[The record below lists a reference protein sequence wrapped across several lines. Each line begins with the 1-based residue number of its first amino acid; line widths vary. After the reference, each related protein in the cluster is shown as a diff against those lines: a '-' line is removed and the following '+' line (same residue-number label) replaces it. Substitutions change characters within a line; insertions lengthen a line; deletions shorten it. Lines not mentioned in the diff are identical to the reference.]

1 MTTNPI
7 FSDAFAFVAGTCR
20 VGTVLASYEQLVAA
34 FGPPHDQ
41 GADLDR
47 ITAEWRLRTRV
58 GILTIYD
65 RSAWAGGSEPPV
77 GPIWWDLGGHPY
89 HDADRSLPS
98 VVALVHELTGCPVRD
113 ARPWHSRP
121 DGHLSELD

>member
-41 GADLDR
+41 
-47 ITAEWRLRTRV
+47 V
-58 GILTIYD
+58 QILI
-65 RSAWAGGSEPPV
+65 G
-77 GPIWWDLGGHPY
+77 
-89 HDADRSLPS
+89 SLPNG
-98 VVALVHELTGCPVRD
+98 GCEHVSEFSLFMIVPPGQVGVSLRL
-113 ARPWHSRP
+113 ARS
-121 DGHLSELD
+121 GGI